1 MMRVVWRQDRRWV
14 RWSVTV
20 LGLAYSAGAIVVR
33 LH

>member
-1 MMRVVWRQDRRWV
+1 MRVLWRQDRRAI
-14 RWSVTV
+14 RWAVTV